1 MSRIERYQ
9 ESINNF
15 IKTKDMFTPE
25 IKEILLKRDH
35 LCGII
40 FSTLLNYNS
49 KKKNYKVHGYYMAC
63 AIDLL
68 QELLEIL
75 DLKKSIEH
83 NKFVNIL
90 FLITQLITLNLENL
104 KVPQKQEEILNKII
118 FFIQSYINTK
128 LIEITKLYECQTNKK
143 VLKTDILS
151 VSYLKQSTI
160 NKYKTLYKVEHEKII
175 EYTKNTYSNI
185 GDIVFVIGWAL
196 GGGDRKQELL
206 KKLQIIGDNFG
217 LLYKICRDF
226 DKLESDI
233 NNSDKYNMNFII
245 NDGVQETFIL
255 FMETKTELIEQ
266 CLTLN
271 IYTHTL
277 KEVMDE
283 LERSVDLCL
292 SSSNIELKSTYSSCS
307 NQN

>member
-25 IKEILLKRDH
+25 IKEILLRRDH

-49 KKKNYKVHGYYMAC
+49 KKKNFKVHGHYMVC

-68 QELLEIL
+68 QELIEIL
-75 DLKKSIEH
+75 DIKKSIEH
-83 NKFVNIL
+83 NKFINIL
-90 FLITQLITLNLENL
+90 YLITQLINLNLENL
-104 KVPQKQEEILNKII
+104 KVPQKQEDTLNKII

-128 LIEITKLYECQTNKK
+128 LLEITKLYEYETNKK
-143 VLKTDILS
+143 VMKSDILS
-151 VSYLKQSTI
+151 ISYLKKEII
-160 NKYKTLYKVEHEKII
+160 NKYKTLYKIEHDKIM

-185 GDIVFVIGWAL
+185 GDIVFVIGWSL

-206 KKLQIIGDNFG
+206 KNLQTIGDNFG

-233 NNSDKYNMNFII
+233 KDSNKYNMNFII

-255 FMETKTELIEQ
+255 FMETKTQLIEQ

-283 LERSVDLCL
+283 LERSVDICL
-292 SSSNIELKSTYSSCS
+292 SSSNIDLKSNYSSVS
-307 NQN
+307 QN